1 MTVRVDN
8 VPLIPGAVVI
18 GATGRGILG
27 STILLA
33 PVPGREPSVLA
44 SSVTPGAEGSEFRA
58 KIVSYP
64 SGGDLFMWEDGSY
77 TYSGPPGTLV
87 FERYRDG
94 ALLGTGSRTLGM
106 APGAVG
112 RVMLVDTSSLVPGA
126 VVVGV
131 GGFGVLGHA
140 VLAPTPPGRH
150 TSLLASAVTT
160 SAESS
165 AYRVVITDKPAGSS
179 LYVWEDGTYT
189 YSGPPGTVSFD
200 RYRDGLLYDT
210 GSISVGDETALSG
223 AASQTTPRDA
233 GGVISVGIAL
243 SGAASQTTPRDAG
256 GSLSEHGVLTG
267 GAVAVWAED
276 PGGSLSLA
284 RSRARSPLFVVY
296 VNHRNAKGF
305 FVKAPNEI
313 LDFDIDFTK
322 ELEYVKD
329 VPLLVNA
336 ISVSGPTGMVID
348 DFYWVEETQ
357 RVKLWFS
364 GGKDSTTY
372 DCTVWLATRD
382 GRRLETDI
390 EIQIED

>member
-8 VPLIPGAVVI
+8 APLIPGAVVI

-44 SSVTPGAEGSEFRA
+44 SSVTPGTEGSEFRA

-64 SGGDLFMWEDGSY
+64 VGGDLYMWEDGSY

-210 GSISVGDETALSG
+210 GSVSVGGG
-223 AASQTTPRDA
+223 AALAGTADAMERADA
-233 GGVISVGIAL
+233 GGGVAMLYAL
-243 SGAASQTTPRDAG
+243 AG
-256 GSLSEHGVLTG
+256 GHDALGTADSGGVL
-267 GAVAVWAED
+267 A
-276 PGGSLSLA
+276 
-284 RSRARSPLFVVY
+284 LFVIAPWIFTSELRAVRVTSDTY
-296 VNHRNAKGF
+296 GLLGK
-305 FVKAPNEI
+305 FVKQPAEV
-313 LDFDIDFTK
+313 LDYRFDFTEWLRDCQDTIADKQVDAFGDGALQVTQVDQLDGSVAALVAGGVNGKTYKLTCTITTAGGRKK
-322 ELEYVKD
+322 EAD
-329 VPLLVNA
+329 
-336 ISVSGPTGMVID
+336 
-348 DFYWVEETQ
+348 
-357 RVKLWFS
+357 
-364 GGKDSTTY
+364 
-372 DCTVWLATRD
+372 
-382 GRRLETDI
+382 
-390 EIQIED
+390 IQIRIKES